1 MEPTFQGR
9 STEVTRKRELPI
21 QTSLKEERKDITMTI
36 YYRYNDYRIQR
47 CKDGN
52 TVFICDKY
60 CDSYF
65 QIPINTAISLLLGDS
80 DVVYVNARINPSGEL
95 EVKEVLTDQKW

>member
-1 MEPTFQGR
+1 MEPTFQER
-9 STEVTRKRELPI
+9 STEARRKRELPI
-21 QTSLKEERKDITMTI
+21 QTSLKEERNITMTI
-36 YYRYNDYRIQR
+36 YYRYNDYKIQR
-47 CKDGN
+47 CDDGN

-80 DVVYVNARINPSGEL
+80 DVVYVNARINSSGEL
-95 EVKEVLTDQKW
+95 EVKEVITDQKW

>member
-1 MEPTFQGR
+1 
-9 STEVTRKRELPI
+9 
-21 QTSLKEERKDITMTI
+21 MTI
-36 YYRYNDYRIQR
+36 YYRYNDYKIQR
-47 CKDGN
+47 CEDGN
-52 TVFICDKY
+52 TVFIHDEY

-80 DVVYVNARINPSGEL
+80 DVVYVNARINSGGEL

>member
-1 MEPTFQGR
+1 MEPTFLGR

-36 YYRYNDYRIQR
+36 YYRYNDYKIQR
-47 CKDGN
+47 CEDGN
-52 TVFICDKY
+52 TVFVYDKDY
-60 CDSYF
+60 TSYF

-80 DVVYVNARINPSGEL
+80 DVVYVKARINPSGEL
-95 EVKEVLTDQKW
+95 EVKEILTDQKW